1 MEFCLTSGEK
11 LVLTFT
17 FILIL
22 RSRQISDGQ
31 KKNTGSVTGR
41 IINCQWRKIPL
52 WGQAVSWIS
61 GALSPRF
68 DMAPGKWWWL
78 HLEGSLTTSLWCQ
91 GWNQIVRVFLFLS
104 LGSFWIPLPAS
115 PCGSAGKESVCNAGH
130 LGSITRLGR
139 SLGEGKG
146 YPLQY
151 SGLENSMDCIV
162 HRVEKSRK
170 DPTERLSLLSLLP
183 LLHTWSR
190 SVWAIHFIDIVNDL
204 GGLRYWVVAS
214 WAKTPLHCQHLPS
227 TALLGPFESLSVE
240 TPTALLLFIFS
251 FFHTIFFW
259 QRRGRIYRDFLSV
272 MCGYFSSCQLL

>member
-1 MEFCLTSGEK
+1 MNWELPDVQAGFRKGRRTRDEIANICWIIKKAREFQKNIHFC
-11 LVLTFT
+11 
-17 FILIL
+17 FI
-22 RSRQISDGQ
+22 DYAKAFYWENC
-31 KKNTGSVTGR
+31 KKSSWIWEYWSVTGR

-130 LGSITRLGR
+130 LGLITRLGR

-170 DPTERLSLLSLLP
+170 DAFHFFPSSPYCIPDPVLFEQFTFLILWMTSGDSDTEL
-183 LLHTWSR
+183 
-190 SVWAIHFIDIVNDL
+190 
-204 GGLRYWVVAS
+204 
-214 WAKTPLHCQHLPS
+214 
-227 TALLGPFESLSVE
+227 
-240 TPTALLLFIFS
+240 
-251 FFHTIFFW
+251 
-259 QRRGRIYRDFLSV
+259 
-272 MCGYFSSCQLL
+272 